1 MDRSDDK
8 KQFADPLLAAVGGDP
23 GRDPV
28 PARPRMD
35 RLAGAVIWLMVGLG
49 LGLGL
54 GLGAYLFW
62 DTQQEIQRLNQDL
75 TESELRLD
83 QLKRTLENSGEKI
96 RTLEEG
102 AAKSGIRIQSQGK
115 ELGQYRD
122 LFQGLKSEQEQQTQG
137 LESLA
142 TNKAD
147 REDITKLQ
155 GENEGIRQ
163 ETAGIREQVGQVS
176 DGLTNLKE
184 ITGVNRAGLAN
195 SKRRLDRL
203 DSDLDATSDRLAR
216 LSRSLEREKI
226 EFELQEKGGFIK
238 VLDVHLN
245 LRDANAKKQRYDLD
259 IYVGR
264 KRIRKKHKYANEPVY
279 FFVEGVEKPYEVVVT
294 RIVRN
299 QVAGYLTVPAA

>member
-1 MDRSDDK
+1 MDRSEDK
-8 KQFADPLLAAVGGDP
+8 KQFADPLLAAVGGDHDREP
-23 GRDPV
+23 RPS
-28 PARPRMD
+28 RPRSD
-35 RLAGAVIWLMVGLG
+35 RMAGAVIWMLV
-49 LGLGL
+49 GLGL

-75 TESELRLD
+75 TESESRLD
-83 QLKRTLENSGEKI
+83 QIKRILESSGEKI

-102 AAKSGIRIQSQGK
+102 AAESGSRIQSQDK
-115 ELGQYRD
+115 ELSQYRD
-122 LFQGLKSEQEQQTQG
+122 LFQGLKSEQAQQTKG
-137 LESLA
+137 LKSLA

-155 GENEGIRQ
+155 GENEGIRK
-163 ETAGIREQVGQVS
+163 ETAGIREQVVQVS

-184 ITGVNRAGLAN
+184 ISGANRAGLAN

-245 LRDANAKKQRYDLD
+245 LRDANARKQRYDLD

>member
-23 GRDPV
+23 DRE
-28 PARPRMD
+28 PAPAAQRAA
-35 RLAGAVIWLMVGLG
+35 RLAGAVIWTMVGIGLG
-49 LGLGL
+49 LGG
-54 GLGAYLFW
+54 YLFW
-62 DTQQEIQRLNQDL
+62 DTHQEIQRLNQDL
-75 TESELRLD
+75 TDSESRLD
-83 QLKRTLENSGEKI
+83 QMKRILENSGEKI

-102 AAKSGIRIQSQGK
+102 ATRRGNRIQSQDK
-115 ELGQYRD
+115 ELSQYRD

-137 LESLA
+137 LKSLA

-147 REDITKLQ
+147 QEDVAKLQ
-155 GENEGIRQ
+155 GETEGLRKANEGVRK
-163 ETAGIREQVGQVS
+163 QVDQVS
-176 DGLTNLKE
+176 AGLTNLTE
-184 ITGVNRAGLAN
+184 IAGVNRAGLAN

-203 DSDLDATSDRLAR
+203 DRDLDSTSDRLAE

-245 LRDANAKKQRYDLD
+245 LRDANAKKQRFDLD

-264 KRIRKKHKYANEPVY
+264 KRIQKKRQYANEPVY
-279 FFVEGVEKPYEVVVT
+279 FFVDGVDKPYEVVIT

>member
-1 MDRSDDK
+1 MDRSEDK
-8 KQFADPLLAAVGGDP
+8 KQFADPLLAAVGGDHDREP
-23 GRDPV
+23 
-28 PARPRMD
+28 RPIWPRTDRM
-35 RLAGAVIWLMVGLG
+35 AGAVIWMMV
-49 LGLGL
+49 GLGL

-75 TESELRLD
+75 TESESRLD
-83 QLKRTLENSGEKI
+83 QIKRILESSGEKI

-102 AAKSGIRIQSQGK
+102 AAESGSRIQSQDK
-115 ELGQYRD
+115 ELSQYRD
-122 LFQGLKSEQEQQTQG
+122 LFQGLKSEQAQQTKG
-137 LESLA
+137 LKSLA

-155 GENEGIRQ
+155 GENEGIRK
-163 ETAGIREQVGQVS
+163 ETAGIREQVVQVS

-184 ITGVNRAGLAN
+184 ISGANRAGLAN

-245 LRDANAKKQRYDLD
+245 LRDANARKQRYDLD